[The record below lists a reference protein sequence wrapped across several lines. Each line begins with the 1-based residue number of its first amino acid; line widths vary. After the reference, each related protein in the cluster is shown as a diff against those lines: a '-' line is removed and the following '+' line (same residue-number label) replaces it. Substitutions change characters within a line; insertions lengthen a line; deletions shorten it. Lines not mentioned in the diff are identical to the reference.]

1 MLSKQSN
8 GLNFN
13 YFIISHFTLAR
24 ILNWI
29 ICTFSSTEK
38 AVGVDYPAHCQN
50 AFSRITIAKGLFSPF
65 IFFLHVNRR
74 NVVSTWSSGTGGAG
88 IIGSFSYALLKS
100 LGVSSVNTMLLM
112 LIVPLIEGAA
122 FWILLRNPT
131 AIPKKDSEASF
142 QISPDEEYGSDGSS
156 DKFTIGDKIRFIP
169 TLLKYMLP
177 LGLVY
182 LFEYFINQGLF
193 ELIFFDNIWIDQSTQ
208 YRWLHVDYQ
217 IGVFI
222 SRSSVNVFQLNRIW
236 IMSVFQFAN
245 ILLLLTEVVTFVTP
259 SIWIVFV
266 VVLWEGLLGGGAYVN
281 TFYRMSKE
289 IPANRMKFAMGIVP
303 VSDAIGIALAGA
315 LAMPAHNALC
325 QLPLPSR
332 S

>member
-1 MLSKQSN
+1 
-8 GLNFN
+8 
-13 YFIISHFTLAR
+13 
-24 ILNWI
+24 
-29 ICTFSSTEK
+29 
-38 AVGVDYPAHCQN
+38 
-50 AFSRITIAKGLFSPF
+50 
-65 IFFLHVNRR
+65 
-74 NVVSTWSSGTGGAG
+74 
-88 IIGSFSYALLKS
+88 
-100 LGVSSVNTMLLM
+100 MLLM
-112 LIVPLIEGAA
+112 LSVPLIEGAA

-142 QISPDEEYGSDGSS
+142 QISPDEEYGVDGSS
-156 DKFTIGDKIRFIP
+156 DKFTIGDKIRFVP

-193 ELIFFDNIWIDQSTQ
+193 ELIYFDNIWLDQKAQ
-208 YRWLHVDYQ
+208 YRWLQVDYQ

-245 ILLLLTEVVTFVTP
+245 ILLLLSEVVTFVTP

-325 QLPLPSR
+325 QLPLPAR